1 MCVLLVLLI
10 CSVLWNGGKGL
21 NGHKEKSVVPDTVR
35 VTVVD
40 TIPYYKPVPKATL
53 SLGNITAKLPV
64 SVPKLPEN
72 VPNIQ
77 DSTHIPSKSVPY
89 IDNETNSHTKED
101 CKKQYENTVPDSID
115 VQIPITQTKYEG
127 DTYTAYVSG
136 YNASLDSLILRMPHE
151 TMTITK
157 RPKPKR
163 WSIGIQVGYG
173 MTWGGTPQFAPY
185 VGVGISCNLFS
196 F

>member
-1 MCVLLVLLI
+1 MLLVLLI

-21 NGHKEKSVVPDTVR
+21 NGQKEKSAVPDTVR
-35 VTVVD
+35 VMVYD
-40 TIPYYKPVPKATL
+40 TISYYKPVPKETL
-53 SLGNITAKLPV
+53 PLGNTTAKLPV
-64 SVPKLPEN
+64 SVPQLPES
-72 VPNIQ
+72 VPDIQ
-77 DSTHIPSKSVPY
+77 DNTHIPSKSVPN
-89 IDNETNSHTKED
+89 IDNETSSNTKED

-136 YNASLDSLILRMPHE
+136 YNASLDSLILCMPHE

-157 RPKPKR
+157 RTKPKR

-173 MTWGGTPQFAPY
+173 MTLRGTPQFAPY
-185 VGVGISCNLFS
+185 IGVGVSYNLFS

>member
-10 CSVLWNGGKGL
+10 CSILWNGGKGL
-21 NGHKEKSVVPDTVR
+21 NGHKETSAVPDTVR
-35 VTVVD
+35 VMVYD
-40 TIPYYKPVPKATL
+40 TIPYYKPVPKTTL

-72 VPNIQ
+72 VPNVQ
-77 DSTHIPSKSVPY
+77 DSTHISAKSVPD
-89 IDNETNSHTKED
+89 IDKETNSSAKGD
-101 CKKQYENTVPDSID
+101 CEKQNENTVPDSID

-173 MTWGGTPQFAPY
+173 MTLRGTPQFAPY
-185 VGVGISCNLFS
+185 IGVGVSCNLFS